1 LLVYL
6 GVALLL
12 AGMLTTITSSSG
24 TGVNGIS
31 LVFGVIMASMG
42 LVLSFAALKA
52 DDGEQRGDMAV
63 TYPLSHAESELAS
76 YQEETKKRSGN
87 RAIVFVLVSL
97 GLFVLTVFLA
107 GFFFMYPLAALGVY
121 GTIGGVILC
130 VKKWSDFCQ

>member
-1 LLVYL
+1 MLVYL

-12 AGMLTTITSSSG
+12 AGMLTTITSWSG

-31 LVFGVIMASMG
+31 LAFGVIIASMG

-52 DDGEQRGDMAV
+52 DGEQRGDKAV
-63 TYPLSHAESELAS
+63 TYPLSNEESELAS

-87 RAIVFVLVSL
+87 RAIAFVLVSL